1 MSLFAH
7 AQRLFRDAARREFR
21 ATEAGRLLS
30 QVERMTRS
38 GAGLRDIERRFGAAL
53 RGGSLG
59 DALRGTETGRF
70 VADVAKY
77 GARDGLF
84 RSLMEALGP
93 LGDVMSALL
102 RPGGS
107 RMAAQG
113 RELSAA
119 ANLLRAFG
127 YNVTPPAGA
136 GRVPTSDP
144 SVASSR
150 KFLESLG
157 FTVAPPKPSAA
168 PGRLHGATEPAP
180 AAAPEATRR
189 GLPGWKTVG
198 GRQRRYD
205 PSDPILTGEMV
216 EVESSNVHSIGFLWN
231 DADPMKGTLKIRFL
245 QAKRG
250 NAKIKV
256 PGPLYFYSGVH
267 PDVFTAFRAAASKG
281 TFVWDRIRIRGTVS
295 GHRYH
300 YELKGIAQGYVPRKA
315 TRYGKNEYF
324 IGREVRARAAD
335 GTITTRRS
343 EEPDA
348 FVGRYSPVNRGI
360 PERGLPDRGERPGRG
375 R

>member
-1 MSLFAH
+1 MSLFANF
-7 AQRLFRDAARREFR
+7 QRLFLDAARREFR
-21 ATEAGRLLS
+21 ATETGRLLS
-30 QVERMTRS
+30 QVERTTRS
-38 GAGLRDIERRFGAAL
+38 GAGLRDIERRFGAAM

-107 RMAAQG
+107 RMATQG
-113 RELSAA
+113 RELAAA

-127 YNVTPPAGA
+127 YTVTPPAGA
-136 GRVPTSDP
+136 GRASDP

-157 FTVAPPKPSAA
+157 FTVTPPKPSAA
-168 PGRLHGATEPAP
+168 TPGRLHGVTDVGPAP
-180 AAAPEATRR
+180 APGPTRR
-189 GLPGWKTVG
+189 GLPGWKLVG

-205 PSDPILTGEMV
+205 PSDPILTGEMI
-216 EVESSNVHSIGFLWN
+216 EVASSNVHSIGYLWN

-245 QAKRG
+245 QAARG
-250 NAKIKV
+250 NPRAKV
-256 PGPLYFYSGVH
+256 PGPLYFYTGVH

-281 TFVWDRIRIRGTVS
+281 KFVWDRIRIRGTVS

-300 YELKGIAQGYVPRKA
+300 YELKGVSQGYVPRKA
-315 TRYGKNEYF
+315 TRYGQNEYF
-324 IGREVRARAAD
+324 IGREVRVRTAD
-335 GTITTRRS
+335 GTIATRES
-343 EEPDA
+343 ERPDA
-348 FVGRYSPVNRGI
+348 FVGRYSPANRGI